1 MSEGGIGGKLKLMEK
16 KISER
21 WIGGLI
27 VFAVSIYLF
36 FCLISYS
43 PYDPTFTFARIAS
56 PLNTSVE
63 NFGGKIGSYLTGLL
77 FYLFGKVS
85 YIFVVLFLLLGY
97 NIIWGKRIGVWKKF
111 ISCAG
116 IVLTFSVFSSLRN
129 GYNASGGILGLL
141 IGPPLQEY
149 FGENGIYF
157 ILILAGLG
165 SLYAGYDIFL
175 APFREIIG
183 HYLEIHKEKIP
194 IPEEIPE
201 VEENEKKQREKKAR
215 RQIVSEEKE
224 EAEIKEVKKEEKKK
238 VVETVKPQPRVVKIG
253 DYKLPPLDLLNAAV
267 PAQQETEEDLEGYA
281 QVIEETLSEFGIEGE
296 VVEISQGP
304 RVTMYEVQL
313 APGIPVQKV
322 HSIQDNIAMNLKTTS
337 IRVVAP
343 LPNKSTV
350 GIEVPNR
357 EISIVSLRE
366 VLSSREFQKSPSKLT
381 VAIGKNIMGKPVV
394 TDMKILPHILI
405 AGATGSGKTV
415 CINSLITSILFKASP
430 DEVKFIMIDPKMV
443 ELTVYN
449 ELPHLLCP
457 VVVDIKDAVNALK
470 WLIGEM
476 TRRYKIF
483 SDARVRNIE
492 IYNSKPGV
500 EPLPY
505 IVVVIDELADLMMI
519 ARNEIEHSII
529 RLAQLSRAAGIH
541 LILATQ
547 RPSVNVITGVIKA
560 NLPCRISFQVTSK
573 FDSRTILDRIG
584 AEKLLGRGDL
594 LFIPPGS
601 SSLMRI
607 QGCLVSD
614 EEIERVCNFIKEQ
627 KSPEYRMEIV
637 QGKHGE
643 EETEEGI
650 PSLSLTDT
658 READEEVLYQE
669 AKRIVLTTRIA
680 SISMLQRRLKIGFNK
695 AARFIERM
703 EEEGIVGPYREG
715 KPRRVI
721 LPGELEDEEYSD
733 K

>member
-1 MSEGGIGGKLKLMEK
+1 MEQIERK
-16 KISER
+16 TLER
-21 WIGGLI
+21 WIKGLI
-27 VFAVSIYLF
+27 VFAACLYLF
-36 FCLISYS
+36 FCLISFS
-43 PYDPTFTFARIAS
+43 PYDPTFKFARLAS
-56 PLNTSVE
+56 PLSHSVE
-63 NFGGKIGSYLTGLL
+63 NFGGRLGAYLAGFLFYVFGKASYL
-77 FYLFGKVS
+77 F
-85 YIFVVLFLLLGY
+85 ILLLLLSGY
-97 NIIWGKRIGVWKKF
+97 NLIWGEKV
-111 ISCAG
+111 G
-116 IVLTFSVFSSLRN
+116 IWRKVLSSGGLVLVISVFLSMHN
-129 GYNASGGILGLL
+129 GYNSSGGILGLL
-141 IGPPLQEY
+141 LGPPMQEY
-149 FGENGIYF
+149 FGRNGIYM

-165 SLYAGYDIFL
+165 SLASGYKVFL
-175 APFREIIG
+175 APFKEAFDYYREVRREMIPLPEEG
-183 HYLEIHKEKIP
+183 STEKKEKKPRERKIRP
-194 IPEEIPE
+194 VV
-201 VEENEKKQREKKAR
+201 VEEAKN
-215 RQIVSEEKE
+215 KE
-224 EAEIKEVKKEEKKK
+224 IEVKEEKG
-238 VVETVKPQPRVVKIG
+238 KPVPPVQTPSRPLKIKG
-253 DYKLPPLDLLNAAV
+253 YKLPPLDILNAGT
-267 PAQQETEEDLEGYA
+267 PAQQETEEDLERYA
-281 QVIEETLSEFGIEGE
+281 QVIEETLLEFGIEGE

-313 APGIPVQKV
+313 APGIPIQKV

-381 VAIGKNIMGKPVV
+381 IAIGKNIMGKPVI
-394 TDMKILPHILI
+394 TDMTILPHILI

-443 ELTVYN
+443 ELTCYN
-449 ELPHLLCP
+449 GLPHLLCP
-457 VVVDIKDAVNALK
+457 VIVDIKDAVNTLK

-476 TRRYKIF
+476 TRRYKLF
-483 SDARVRNIE
+483 SDTRVRNIE
-492 IYNSKPGV
+492 AYNALKDV
-500 EPLPY
+500 EPLSY

-519 ARNEIEHSII
+519 ARQEIENSII

-614 EEIERVCNFIKEQ
+614 DEIEKVCEFIKAQ
-627 KSPEYRMEIV
+627 KTPEYKMEIV
-637 QGKHGE
+637 EGTHGE
-643 EETEEGI
+643 GKQGELI
-650 PSLSLTDT
+650 SVSLSGD
-658 READEEVLYQE
+658 DEESLYQE
-669 AKRIVLTTRIA
+669 AKRIVITTRIA
-680 SISMLQRRLKIGFNK
+680 SISMLQRRLKVGFNK

-721 LPGELEDEEYSD
+721 VPGEMEDGEVTD